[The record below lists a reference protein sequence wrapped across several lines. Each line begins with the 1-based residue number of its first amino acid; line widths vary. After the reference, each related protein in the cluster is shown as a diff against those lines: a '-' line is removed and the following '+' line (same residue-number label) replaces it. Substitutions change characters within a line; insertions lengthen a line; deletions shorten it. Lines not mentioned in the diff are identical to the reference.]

1 MIFNW
6 IQRFRHSKGYGVHS
20 PFAFD
25 FITNVVYEKHWY
37 YAFTDLEYLLLSNG
51 IDIHNYNFYHLSYR
65 LITFFKPKTVLE
77 MGFNNV
83 VNTLFICH
91 PDKELLCYSLGNDHQ
106 TEVLSTKLLAG
117 IGRRAQ
123 FLNQLDKDIKVDSI
137 FLDIKQDSF
146 DVEEL
151 LLRSNGDAFWVIQ
164 GIDTRL
170 GRRLWKSI
178 VRDSRVSITFD
189 SKDVGIVLL
198 NKSYKKQNYLI

>member
-1 MIFNW
+1 M
-6 IQRFRHSKGYGVHS
+6 HS

-25 FITNVVYEKHWY
+25 FITNVVNEKHWY
-37 YAFTDLEYLLLSNG
+37 YAFTDLEYILLSNG

-65 LITFFKPKTVLE
+65 LIMFFKPKTVLE

-106 TEVLSTKLLAG
+106 TEVLATKLLES
-117 IGRRAQ
+117 IGRRAL
-123 FLNQLDKDIKVDSI
+123 FLDQLDKDIKVDSI
-137 FLDIKQDSF
+137 FLDVRQDSF
-146 DVEEL
+146 DVEKMFL
-151 LLRSNGDAFWVIQ
+151 KSNRDAFWVIR
-164 GIDTRL
+164 GVDTRL

-178 VRDSRVSITFD
+178 VRDSRVSITFNN
-189 SKDVGIVLL
+189 KDVGIVLL

>member
-6 IQRFRHSKGYGVHS
+6 IQRFRHSRGYGVHS

-25 FITNVVYEKHWY
+25 FITNVVNEKHWY
-37 YAFTDLEYLLLSNG
+37 YAFTDLEYILLSNG

-65 LITFFKPKTVLE
+65 LIMFFKPKTVLE

-106 TEVLSTKLLAG
+106 TEVLATKLLES
-117 IGRRAQ
+117 IGRRAL
-123 FLNQLDKDIKVDSI
+123 FLEHLDKDIKVDSI
-137 FLDIKQDSF
+137 FLDVRQDSI
-146 DVEEL
+146 DVEKMFL
-151 LLRSNGDAFWVIQ
+151 KSNRDAFWVIR
-164 GIDTRL
+164 GVDTRQ

-178 VRDSRVSITFD
+178 VSDSRVSITFNN
-189 SKDVGIVLL
+189 KDVGIVLL

>member
-146 DVEEL
+146 DVEEM

>member
-1 MIFNW
+1 
-6 IQRFRHSKGYGVHS
+6 
-20 PFAFD
+20 
-25 FITNVVYEKHWY
+25 
-37 YAFTDLEYLLLSNG
+37 
-51 IDIHNYNFYHLSYR
+51 
-65 LITFFKPKTVLE
+65 

>member
-91 PDKELLCYSLGNDHQ
+91 PDKELLCYTLGNDHQ

-146 DVEEL
+146 DVEEM